1 VTDQRPALS
10 KGELEVARLL
20 WGLGEATVRQVFEAF
35 PAQRSINFTTVQTY
49 LRRLEAKGYARAW
62 LRGRTRVYAPDV
74 QPSTV
79 IRATV
84 DDLVQRLFGGEALPL
99 MQHLIEDR
107 GISGNDLAELR
118 QLLDRLQEQSDESS
132 QR

>member
-1 VTDQRPALS
+1 MADQRPALS

-35 PAQRSINFTTVQTY
+35 PTQRTIDFTTVQTY

-79 IRATV
+79 IRETV
-84 DDLVQRLFGGEALPL
+84 DDLVQRLFGGEAL
-99 MQHLIEDR
+99 R
-107 GISGNDLAELR
+107 
-118 QLLDRLQEQSDESS
+118 
-132 QR
+132 